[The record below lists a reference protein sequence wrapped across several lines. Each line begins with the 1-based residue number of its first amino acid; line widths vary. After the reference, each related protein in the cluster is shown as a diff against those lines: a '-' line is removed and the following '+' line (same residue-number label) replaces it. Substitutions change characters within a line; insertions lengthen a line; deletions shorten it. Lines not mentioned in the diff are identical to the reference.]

1 MKLLSLFIL
10 FGLSSVLCFSQEVN
24 ALNEIPSESISLNI
38 ERYSFDYELI
48 GHSFSNG
55 DSTILDELNI
65 DGMLLSRKTNID
77 IEITDLEYGV
87 RILIYSESRAKAAR
101 NTKRI
106 KPSSY
111 KNTTK

>member
-10 FGLSSVLCFSQEVN
+10 FGLSPVLCFSQQAE
-24 ALNEIPSESISLNI
+24 ALNETPSESISLNI
-38 ERYSFDYELI
+38 ERYKLDYELI

-77 IEITDLEYGV
+77 VEITDLEHGV
-87 RILIYSESRAKAAR
+87 RILIYSESRAKEAR

-106 KPSSY
+106 KPSTY
-111 KNTTK
+111 KNTAK